1 MKALV
6 GAFNQE
12 KALVGAFSVI
22 VKSSETFG
30 EPSFQAL
37 VITFCWARILAALV
51 WGPGGGACGADT
63 YSRYTSTSPRPHGYR
78 SPAVVTICSI
88 PPPITG
94 QAPGEGVWWRSLNTY
109 LLSTLS
115 TIYVYTPAQCQ
126 PLLLCTAFYADN
138 ILALL
143 NFFLECFD
151 DLIPPE
157 IVLELRI
164 EISSRAQQQVS
175 ISMAVCV
182 GGGGILCEMLWDGQ
196 GRIFNILV
204 SVNTH
209 WIKTDN
215 KRPGGSSS
223 STNITSHNTNYAGAS
238 TSCKK
243 VEKTLQRAVSAMT
256 SFPLIVTPVSCPRP
270 GSLSSVWV
278 GTEIKGNRKNC
289 SSNIHQSFLILTSV
303 YIDIYN
309 IYRMCLVESARLTS
323 RQKCENSWD
332 TWITHVIRSATENF
346 SLIIWVTQVSQLF
359 SHFWRLVGCVKISAA
374 CTLYNL

>member
-1 MKALV
+1 MAVHVVPTHIAATPAPARGHTAIDLR
-6 GAFNQE
+6 Q
-12 KALVGAFSVI
+12 SW
-22 VKSSETFG
+22 
-30 EPSFQAL
+30 PS
-37 VITFCWARILAALV
+37 AA
-51 WGPGGGACGADT
+51 
-63 YSRYTSTSPRPHGYR
+63 S
-78 SPAVVTICSI
+78 
-88 PPPITG
+88 PPITG

-109 LLSTLS
+109 LHLLHLISTIS

-164 EISSRAQQQVS
+164 EISSRAQPVS
-175 ISMAVCV
+175 ISIAVCV

-303 YIDIYN
+303 YIGIYN

-332 TWITHVIRSATENF
+332 TWITHVIREKFSVGLWLVKLLTLANHRSATENF
-346 SLIIWVTQVSQLF
+346 SLINWVT
-359 SHFWRLVGCVKISAA
+359 
-374 CTLYNL
+374 